1 MSNIGNKETLAK
13 NLKYYM
19 DKFGRTQKE
28 MSEVVG
34 VAASTFNDWMKA
46 KKYPRIDKIEMLA
59 DYFGIKK
66 SDLIEERI
74 TEEVQKNNDIMA
86 DIIVRMRTDEDFLE
100 VVQTLNMLNKEQ
112 LAGVMQM
119 LKAFNK

>member
-13 NLKYYM
+13 NLKFYM
-19 DKFGRTQKE
+19 DKSGRTQKE

-66 SDLIEERI
+66 SDLIEEKV
-74 TEEVQKNNDIMA
+74 TEETEKNNDIMA
-86 DIIVRMRTDEDFLE
+86 DIIVKMRTDEDFFD
-100 VVQTLNMLNKEQ
+100 VVKTLYSLDDAR

-119 LKAFNK
+119 LQAFTK

>member
-13 NLKYYM
+13 NLKLYM
-19 DKFGRTQKE
+19 DKSGRTQKE

-66 SDLIEERI
+66 SDLIEEKV
-74 TEEVQKNNDIMA
+74 TEEAEKNNDIMA
-86 DIIVRMRTDEDFLE
+86 DIIVKMRTDEDFFE
-100 VVQTLNMLNKEQ
+100 VVKTLHSLDETK
-112 LAGVMQM
+112 LVGVMQM
-119 LKAFNK
+119 LQAFTK